1 MDPCAAG
8 SAGCECVL
16 VRAERLQ
23 QEHQELLTEL
33 LTWTCVTNVQLNQ
46 GNRLK
51 GHLMSRS
58 EGSYVSLYP
67 SLWDVVVS
75 GEHLPP
81 PVTTL
86 TPGNYPKHC
95 PCFSASARRKDL
107 HD

>member
-1 MDPCAAG
+1 MEP
-8 SAGCECVL
+8 EQ
-16 VRAERLQ
+16 LQ
-23 QEHQELLTEL
+23 REHQELLHTQRHTVRRISGLTEL
-33 LTWTCVTNVQLNQ
+33 LTWMRVTNVQLNQ

-58 EGSYVSLYP
+58 EESYVSLYP
-67 SLWDVVVS
+67 SLWDVVLS

-86 TPGNYPKHC
+86 TPGNYLKHC

-107 HD
+107 DD